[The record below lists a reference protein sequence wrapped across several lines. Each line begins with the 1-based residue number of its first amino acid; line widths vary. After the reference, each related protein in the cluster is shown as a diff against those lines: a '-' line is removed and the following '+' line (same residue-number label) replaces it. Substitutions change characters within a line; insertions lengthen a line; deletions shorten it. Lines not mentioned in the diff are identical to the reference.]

1 MSADSG
7 ATAWLR
13 VELFVSELEQSVRFY
28 QDVLGFERASRG
40 LLGDY
45 TVMRRGLAQIA
56 LQSHSHL
63 SQKHPL
69 KPREGERFGV
79 CVELVVEVDDLD
91 AAFERARSQ
100 WPIEV
105 TLGLRPWGRRDFRV
119 VDPDG
124 FYVRVTSLELP
135 SS

>member
-1 MSADSG
+1 MNANAG
-7 ATAWLR
+7 AGAWLR
-13 VELFVSELEQSVRFY
+13 VELFVSELEPSVRFY
-28 QDVLGFERASRG
+28 QDVLGFERAARG
-40 LLGDY
+40 LIGDY

-63 SQKHPL
+63 GQKHPL

-91 AAFERARSQ
+91 AAFERARAK
-100 WPIEV
+100 WPIET

-119 VDPDG
+119 LDPDG

>member
-1 MSADSG
+1 MNTNAG
-7 ATAWLR
+7 AGAWLR
-13 VELFVSELEQSVRFY
+13 VELFVSDLESSVRFY
-28 QDVLGFERASRG
+28 QDVLGFERAPRG
-40 LLGDY
+40 LIGDY

-56 LQSHSHL
+56 LQSQL
-63 SQKHPL
+63 YLGPEHPL
-69 KPREGERFGV
+69 KPRQGERFGL

-91 AAFERARSQ
+91 AAFEQARSK
-100 WPIEV
+100 WPIEA

-119 VDPDG
+119 LDPDG

>member
-1 MSADSG
+1 MSKSAAPGS
-7 ATAWLR
+7 WLR
-13 VELFVSELEQSVRFY
+13 VELFVSQLEPSIRFY
-28 QDVLGFERASRG
+28 EDVLGFERAHRG

-63 SQKHPL
+63 GPKHPL

-91 AAFERARSQ
+91 AAYERARSK
-100 WPIEV
+100 WPIET

-119 VDPDG
+119 LDPDG
-124 FYVRVTSLELP
+124 FYVRVTSLQLP
-135 SS
+135 ES

>member
-1 MSADSG
+1 M
-7 ATAWLR
+7 TTNAWLR
-13 VELFVSELEQSVRFY
+13 VELFVSELEPSVRFY
-28 QDVLGFERASRG
+28 QDVLGFERAARG
-40 LLGDY
+40 LIGDY

-63 SQKHPL
+63 GQKHPL
-69 KPREGERFGV
+69 KPRAGERFGV

-91 AAFERARSQ
+91 AAFERARAK
-100 WPIEV
+100 WPIET
-105 TLGLRPWGRRDFRV
+105 TLGLRPWGRRDFRLL
-119 VDPDG
+119 DPDG

>member
-1 MSADSG
+1 
-7 ATAWLR
+7 
-13 VELFVSELEQSVRFY
+13 
-28 QDVLGFERASRG
+28 
-40 LLGDY
+40 
-45 TVMRRGLAQIA
+45 
-56 LQSHSHL
+56 L

-79 CVELVVEVDDLD
+79 CVELVVEVEDLD
-91 AAFERARSQ
+91 AAFERARAK

-119 VDPDG
+119 LDPDG